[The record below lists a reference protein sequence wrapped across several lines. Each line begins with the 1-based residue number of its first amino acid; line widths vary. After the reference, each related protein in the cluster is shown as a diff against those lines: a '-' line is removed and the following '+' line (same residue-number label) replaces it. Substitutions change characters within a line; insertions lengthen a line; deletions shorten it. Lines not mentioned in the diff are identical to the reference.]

1 LKAAK
6 VRLNEIKQ
14 HVERKFADEQS
25 FILQRELKELNK
37 QQLLRFHNLETQLT
51 NNVCFLFVLTRVAM
65 NGPSRTER
73 SSWYRIFGSKVTR
86 TARFVKNI
94 PKNAITSACLDNG
107 KPNFNTFSFF
117 NFLGIKHSCTSIRHF
132 ACSFK

>member
-51 NNVCFLFVLTRVAM
+51 NNVCFLFGLTRVARIDRV
-65 NGPSRTER
+65 GPKDESVHFIR
-73 SSWYRIFGSKVTR
+73 SGIGYVSGQKKTRARFDKNEAEKTR
-86 TARFVKNI
+86 TAVQLKSF
-94 PKNAITSACLDNG
+94 PKNALTSACLDTG
-107 KPNFNTFSFF
+107 RPNYTFIF
-117 NFLGIKHSCTSIRHF
+117 
-132 ACSFK
+132 